1 MGNRLANGETQPVDS
16 AGLDCSVKSFAFLG
30 NLRKCRTPP
39 KRRLGD
45 FRTSFNVNRFDAKV
59 GEGRGA
65 RNLLAASPKQFYTLY
80 APTAFRKGGRINF
93 LEKIFRALQLFQVVK
108 IGRIRG
114 LVNVIEWDDGG
125 GGFERDVI
133 WVRRRNKAIFGDWV
147 KFSETLRR
155 EEREV
160 LYCRN
165 PRRDGRRRNASATC
179 DSPPFD
185 ARFRSSRR
193 SASPR
198 PFAVGESGLF
208 VFARPER
215 GRDCRGLPAISGR
228 PILRA
233 FAASFYRFAPKYPFI
248 PNGLRFDLSTA
259 FRRGASD
266 SSRRRPDRRSVDFR
280 RKRRRLKSLKNVGE
294 RGKGA
299 CDSFDKETCETG
311 TKNDRRLDFDATTR
325 ETLVP
330 QVASRR
336 GIKRSGGREGTREY
350 RFA

>member
-1 MGNRLANGETQPVDS
+1 MVKMGKF
-16 AGLDCSVKSFAFLG
+16 AGFF
-30 NLRKCRTPP
+30 
-39 KRRLGD
+39 RR
-45 FRTSFNVNRFDAKV
+45 
-59 GEGRGA
+59 
-65 RNLLAASPKQFYTLY
+65 
-80 APTAFRKGGRINF
+80 
-93 LEKIFRALQLFQVVK
+93 
-108 IGRIRG
+108 
-114 LVNVIEWDDGG
+114 
-125 GGFERDVI
+125 FE
-133 WVRRRNKAIFGDWV
+133 
-147 KFSETLRR
+147 S
-155 EEREV
+155 EV

-179 DSPPFD
+179 DSPSFD

-198 PFAVGESGLF
+198 PFAVGENGLF

-215 GRDCRGLPAISGR
+215 RRDCRDLPTISRR

-266 SSRRRPDRRSVDFR
+266 SSRRRPDRRSADFR
-280 RKRRRLKSLKNVGE
+280 RKRRRLKLLKNVGK

-299 CDSFDKETCETG
+299 CDSFDKETCETE